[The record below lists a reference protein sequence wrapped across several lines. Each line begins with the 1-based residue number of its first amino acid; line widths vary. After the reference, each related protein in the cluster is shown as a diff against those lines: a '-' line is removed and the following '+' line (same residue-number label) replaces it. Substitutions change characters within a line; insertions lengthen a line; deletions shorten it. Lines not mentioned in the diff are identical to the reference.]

1 MARLFAATV
10 DDDLRDAEYLS
21 SLVREWA
28 EEREEE
34 LTLAL
39 YSSAEAF
46 LFAYEADRR
55 LSLLF
60 LDVEMPGMDGVEL
73 AKRVRE
79 GNREVKIIFVTGYSD
94 YILEGYDVAAL
105 HYLMKPV
112 AKEKLFQ
119 VLDRACREIAEDDR
133 ALYLR
138 ERDGITRIPLRE
150 IVYAEVFHNDVT
162 IHARGIHRKRMT
174 LGDLEKEIVSFEPGF
189 RLAHRAKRGHA
200 DRRDASS
207 ASPRAV
213 RAFESCHHR
222 TGKGIK
228 MPLFGKRAEKK
239 LAAYQNELI
248 AVHFAEVDNMYQKM
262 RGWRHDYRNH
272 IQTMKA
278 LAAAGD
284 LPALR
289 EYLDGLET
297 DLKTVD
303 AVIKTGN
310 PMADAILNSKIS
322 LAQAKGIA
330 VTADAHIPV
339 KLRIPEIELCT
350 ILGNLF
356 DNAIEAS
363 LLLPE
368 EERMIRVYLDMKGPQ
383 LYISFLNKTA
393 VKKRAMPFGR
403 LQSTKG
409 GDHGLGLGR
418 IDDTVEKLGGYISRN
433 MEDGAFTTEILLPQ

>member
-1 MARLFAATV
+1 
-10 DDDLRDAEYLS
+10 
-21 SLVREWA
+21 
-28 EEREEE
+28 
-34 LTLAL
+34 
-39 YSSAEAF
+39 
-46 LFAYEADRR
+46 
-55 LSLLF
+55 
-60 LDVEMPGMDGVEL
+60 
-73 AKRVRE
+73 
-79 GNREVKIIFVTGYSD
+79 
-94 YILEGYDVAAL
+94 
-105 HYLMKPV
+105 
-112 AKEKLFQ
+112 
-119 VLDRACREIAEDDR
+119 
-133 ALYLR
+133 
-138 ERDGITRIPLRE
+138 
-150 IVYAEVFHNDVT
+150 
-162 IHARGIHRKRMT
+162 
-174 LGDLEKEIVSFEPGF
+174 
-189 RLAHRAKRGHA
+189 
-200 DRRDASS
+200 
-207 ASPRAV
+207 
-213 RAFESCHHR
+213 
-222 TGKGIK
+222 

-239 LAAYQNELI
+239 LAAYQNELT

-368 EERMIRVYLDMKGPQ
+368 EERIIRVYLDMKGPQ